1 MKDRIRKLRRHF
13 DLTQEEFAK
22 RLGIKRNTIAQ
33 YETGRNEPIDTVL
46 YLICHE
52 FGVSENWL
60 RTGEGEM
67 LRPAPEDE
75 IDAITRRY
83 RLSPAETI
91 LIKKFVNLPQ
101 EKRNE
106 FIEFILDVSQAISE
120 NGEELSASMIQTE
133 EFTREQ
139 LHAELDRQLDL
150 EKEAK
155 EGSSAS

>member
-1 MKDRIRKLRRHF
+1 
-13 DLTQEEFAK
+13 
-22 RLGIKRNTIAQ
+22 
-33 YETGRNEPIDTVL
+33 
-46 YLICHE
+46 
-52 FGVSENWL
+52 
-60 RTGEGEM
+60 M

-150 EKEAK
+150 EKEAE